1 MANPWATVRLSSV
14 LYLSSCS
21 SGDKRNLILPDP
33 PDPQAQLSQ
42 VQYPPLSPSLPSSNR
57 LKVSVSSTDYASS
70 LSSSPTGQ
78 KRSAAGPLSTNAATS
93 SIDTEMELVGAS
105 LADPTSTSETT
116 VARSTVKVR
125 DNHSENFTV
134 LPPKSSSPIQTNRT
148 SSSSLPNPNPILP
161 LPSSAT
167 TSSPELEAPS
177 QTHVLSGPIPS
188 SSSHPP
194 PVNPTTSFPKP
205 TLVEKSEDLRISLFK
220 DLLM

>member
-93 SIDTEMELVGAS
+93 N
-105 LADPTSTSETT
+105 PTSTSETT

-194 PVNPTTSFPKP
+194 PKNPK
-205 TLVEKSEDLRISLFK
+205 I
-220 DLLM
+220 